1 MGGFQLQASSPC
13 IDAGVEIENNGGR
26 DHGQSL
32 CDKRP
37 DIGSHEYQRHFS
49 LQHVLNEETK
59 MTLNTN

>member
-26 DHGQSL
+26 DHWGNPL
-32 CDKRP
+32 YDKRP

-49 LQHVLNEETK
+49 LQHVLNEG
-59 MTLNTN
+59 N